1 MTVYKRPNGR
11 WAVQTYDPATT
22 RSRQIGTYNTR
33 KEAKQAEADAI
44 GRHTAGG
51 SETIQSFT
59 ARWTH
64 DYPRPKPSTNIHNT
78 ERVQRFATEHARR
91 RLDSITIE
99 EARAWTLKRPGD
111 LSALRAMFSDAR
123 RDGKLTTNPFTGL
136 GTTRQHRR
144 RNVKPDWLT
153 QADITRLATVARD
166 THGEYGPAMAA
177 MVTFAAYTGIRPGEL
192 FALEPAD
199 LDGTSLHIRRAA
211 NSRTRTITTPKNGQP
226 RTIVLPRDA
235 RTAVEPPPN
244 TPANAP
250 YSSPPAADNSG
261 RHTSP
266 GYGTPSAPRSA
277 GPAWRSTNSGT
288 SAPRTSSTSA
298 YRQATSPTS
307 SGIPTTASSSCRRT
321 ATHPNGPPAHGSS
334 PPSTATTPVTWP
346 TCDAGEERRHESK
359 RGPSAAHS
367 RRGARQGWVA
377 RADRVHRLPRPQRN
391 KERGRAR
398 HPHRQGALSRFPASA
413 RQTDPQGPLRHHL
426 SARTADPQRARRH
439 QRLSMRMPKWRRRA
453 SDGTVAYL
461 GRGGTVPRRR
471 RPAGGSRAPHGRV
484 MGAPRRLS

>member
-22 RSRQIGTYNTR
+22 RPRQIGTYNTR
-33 KEAKQAEADAI
+33 KEAKQAEANAI

-123 RDGKLTTNPFTGL
+123 RDGKLTTNPFIGL

-153 QADITRLATVARD
+153 QTDITRLATVARD

-235 RTAVEPPPN
+235 RTAVD
-244 TPANAP
+244 TAP
-250 YSSPPAADNSG
+250 QYAG
-261 RHTSP
+261 QRTVFV
-266 GYGTPSAPRSA
+266 APRGGQLWAPHFSWLWNPVRA
-277 GPAWRSTNSGT
+277 AFGRPRMAFYELRHFCATHLLDLGLSPSDVAYQLGHTDNGKLVMSTYGHPSERAARARILAALDGHDT
-288 SAPRTSSTSA
+288 GDVAAARE
-298 YRQATSPTS
+298 R
-307 SGIPTTASSSCRRT
+307 RRT
-321 ATHPNGPPAHGSS
+321 A
-334 PPSTATTPVTWP
+334 
-346 TCDAGEERRHESK
+346 
-359 RGPSAAHS
+359 
-367 RRGARQGWVA
+367 
-377 RADRVHRLPRPQRN
+377 
-391 KERGRAR
+391 
-398 HPHRQGALSRFPASA
+398 
-413 RQTDPQGPLRHHL
+413 
-426 SARTADPQRARRH
+426 
-439 QRLSMRMPKWRRRA
+439 
-453 SDGTVAYL
+453 
-461 GRGGTVPRRR
+461 
-471 RPAGGSRAPHGRV
+471 
-484 MGAPRRLS
+484 